1 MNQRRSFFSYFEVN
15 VRFYLGGQVLIQYIL
30 PLEGSCGMIMS
41 ILRFAGDIS
50 IIIYWVSF
58 VLVCQLDMPDDHLC
72 DNFQTLIDTV
82 SALKSKALSKYLS
95 HLSFFNTEHCC
106 CQSCCESFNCPV
118 TVMDQSGFTYPS
130 PIPSTH
136 LGIWACGSTW
146 WRHTGKHGSSAP
158 HQRVTQ
164 PTSWPHVA
172 SSTWS
177 CTEQVA
183 RPATERFHP
192 SDWRPLEACCR
203 PWTWWCNDATALTGY
218 ATVMMMV

>member
-1 MNQRRSFFSYFEVN
+1 
-15 VRFYLGGQVLIQYIL
+15 
-30 PLEGSCGMIMS
+30 MIMS

-50 IIIYWVSF
+50 IIMYWVSF

-164 PTSWPHVA
+164 PTSDRTWRRPPGRA
-172 SSTWS
+172 RNKWLDQLRNDSTRPTGDLWRRAVDRGHGGATTRRPS
-177 CTEQVA
+177 
-183 RPATERFHP
+183 PATRQ
-192 SDWRPLEACCR
+192 W
-203 PWTWWCNDATALTGY
+203 WWWCNCS
-218 ATVMMMV
+218 